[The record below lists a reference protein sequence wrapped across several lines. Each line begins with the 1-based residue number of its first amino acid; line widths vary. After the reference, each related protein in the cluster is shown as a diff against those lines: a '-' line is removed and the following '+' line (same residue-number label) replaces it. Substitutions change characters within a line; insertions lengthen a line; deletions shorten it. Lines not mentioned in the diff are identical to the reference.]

1 MYYDKK
7 IYSLSHFEVSKKKN
21 KKYNAVLVNKK
32 NNNVVHVPFG
42 DKRYEQYFD
51 AVLGYYSKK
60 NHLDPERRRLYRI
73 RHDKDLK
80 KGYYSPG
87 FFSYFY
93 LW

>member
-1 MYYDKK
+1 MFYDKK
-7 IYSLSHFEVSKKKN
+7 IYNLLKFEVSKKKN

-32 NNNVVHVPFG
+32 NNNVVRVPFG

-51 AVLGYYSKK
+51 AALGYYSKK